1 MAGIFGTDG
10 VRARINTGP
19 MRAESVVRLALAAG
33 RWFVDNGT
41 SEDGTPPLVVI
52 GKDTRLSGYML
63 EAALVA
69 GFSSIGMEC
78 KLLGP
83 IPTATVSIMTE
94 KLGAHLGVMIS
105 ASHNPHHDN
114 GIKLFG
120 PNGKKLADEIELEI
134 SQLMQGSIALAD
146 AEDMGRVRRILD
158 TNETYVDYA
167 VATIATSDSPKPFDG
182 LKVVVDCA
190 HGAAYMTAPKTLS
203 ALGAEVIALYNEP
216 DGLNINHGCGAVHP
230 AKMAQAVVEHGA
242 DVGIALD
249 GDADRLIL
257 ADEAGIIHDG
267 DKVLG
272 AIATAMHEAGT
283 LRPPVIG
290 TLMTNLGL
298 ERYLQSKDIAFARA
312 KVGDRYILKMLDGDD
327 AANGEGGNLGGEGS
341 GHILMPDIIASGD
354 GLIAALQVI
363 KAAQEKTQTL
373 SEVLN
378 LYAAIPQILVNLP
391 NVDKAI
397 IDDPEIIAL
406 SAEITEDFA
415 GEGRILLRPSGTEP
429 LVRVM
434 VEATDSDKMNS
445 AMDRLVSALK
455 RVNAR
460 YAEAAS

>member
-33 RWFVDNGT
+33 RWFVDNGV
-41 SEDGTPPLVVI
+41 SDDGAAPLVVI

-83 IPTATVSIMTE
+83 IPTATVSVMTE

-134 SQLMQGSIALAD
+134 SGLMQGSIALAE

-158 TNETYVDYA
+158 TNETYVAYA
-167 VATIATSDSPKPFDG
+167 CATIATDDNLTPFAG

-190 HGAAYMTAPKTLS
+190 NGAAYMTAPKTLA
-203 ALGAEVIALYNEP
+203 ALGAEVISLYDAP
-216 DGLNINHGCGAVHP
+216 DGLNINDNCGAVHP
-230 AKMAQAVVEHGA
+230 AKMAQAVIEHGA

-257 ADEAGIIHDG
+257 ADETGTIHDG

-272 AIATAMHEAGT
+272 AIATAMHDAGT
-283 LRPPVIG
+283 LRPPVVG

-298 ERYLQSKDIAFARA
+298 ERYLADKNIPFARA
-312 KVGDRYILKMLDGDD
+312 QVGDRYILKMLEGHD
-327 AANGEGGNLGGEGS
+327 ADKGEGGNLGGESS

-363 KAAQEKTQTL
+363 KAAKDNQQSL
-373 SEVLN
+373 SQCLH
-378 LYAAIPQILVNLP
+378 LYSSVPQILVNLP

-397 IDDPEIIAL
+397 ISDADITAL
-406 SAEITEDFA
+406 CAEITEDFA

-434 VEATDSDKMNS
+434 VEATDVKKMNH
-445 AMDRLVSALK
+445 AMDRLVTALK
-455 RVNAR
+455 MVNER
-460 YAEAAS
+460 YMGDNV